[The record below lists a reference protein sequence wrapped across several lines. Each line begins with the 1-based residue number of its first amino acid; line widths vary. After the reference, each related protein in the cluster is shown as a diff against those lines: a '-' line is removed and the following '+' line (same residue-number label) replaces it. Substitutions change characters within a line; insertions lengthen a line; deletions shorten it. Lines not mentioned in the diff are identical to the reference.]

1 MSTWLITGCSTGL
14 GPDALAAYRYIAD
27 GRANEIA
34 KWEELTTS
42 TNFDT

>member
-1 MSTWLITGCSTGL
+1 MFTWLITGCSTGL
-14 GPDALAAYRYIAD
+14 GRALAAYRYIAD